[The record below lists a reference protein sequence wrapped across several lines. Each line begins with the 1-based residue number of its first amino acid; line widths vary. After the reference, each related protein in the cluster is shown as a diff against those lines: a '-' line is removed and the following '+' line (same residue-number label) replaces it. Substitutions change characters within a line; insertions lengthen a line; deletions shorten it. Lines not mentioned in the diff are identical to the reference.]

1 MKTYSRL
8 TLAFLLLILVVPQVG
23 ADEPPTDGK
32 HVERHE
38 NGQIKIRAIYR
49 NGRLNGKFEERFKD
63 GKYKIRA
70 NYRDGK
76 LNGRY
81 QEYALAGDSVRLF
94 KVANYRNGQLHGE
107 YREFNGDELKLH
119 QFFNEGTLLI
129 PKSVPQINAALS
141 AIAQLPISIE
151 NRRDGYGYTKILNSV
166 ARPGQQAAC
175 KSAVR
180 LLMQYRYLC
189 GVPHEGL
196 VIDYSMLIETTAAA
210 DISEIVGNI
219 SHAPINPGMP
229 EAEFIIAR
237 KGCEKSN
244 LAGVGDVVRSVHMY
258 MEDSDEKNI
267 DRVGHRCW
275 CLNPKMS
282 KTGFG
287 AMGNFSAMY
296 AVDNSRPV
304 VPDFDFVAYPSRGF
318 MPLAYFSREHA
329 WSVQP
334 NPNKYKF
341 DERSVKVDA
350 FPALFVKKRGTIRRD
365 SQPLPLNYFN
375 VSLKK
380 LGAGPAIIFRPANI
394 RIVKGSTYAV
404 VIKGI
409 ETLSGEDFPL
419 EYIVS
424 FY

>member
-8 TLAFLLLILVVPQVG
+8 TLAFLLLILVVPQVV
-23 ADEPPTDGK
+23 ADEPPKDGP
-32 HVERHE
+32 HVEHHE

-49 NGRLNGKFEERFKD
+49 NGRRNGKFEERFKD

-81 QEYALAGDSVRLF
+81 QEYALVDGRVRLF
-94 KVANYRNGQLHGE
+94 KVANYRDGQLHGE

-119 QFFNEGTLLI
+119 QFFSNGTLLL
-129 PKSVPQINAALS
+129 PKSRRQIDAALS

-151 NRRDGYGYTKILNSV
+151 NRRNGYGYAKVLRNV
-166 ARPGQQAAC
+166 MGPGQQAAC
-175 KSAVR
+175 KDAVR

-189 GVPHEGL
+189 GVPYEGL
-196 VIDYSMLIETTAAA
+196 VIDYSMLVEATAAA
-210 DISEIVGNI
+210 DISQIVGDI
-219 SHAPINPGMP
+219 THTPTNPGMS
-229 EAEFIIAR
+229 EAEFAIAR

-244 LAGVGDVVRSVHMY
+244 LAGSDNVVRSVHLY

-267 DRVGHRCW
+267 DRVGHRRW
-275 CLNPKMS
+275 CLNPKMLQ
-282 KTGFG
+282 TGFG
-287 AMGNFSAMY
+287 TMGSFSAMY
-296 AVDNSRPV
+296 AVDNSRIEI
-304 VPDFDFVAYPSRGF
+304 PDYDFVAYPSRGYI
-318 MPLAYFSREHA
+318 PLAYFSRDHA

-334 NPNKYKF
+334 NPAKYKF
-341 DERSVKVDA
+341 GENSVKVDVFSA
-350 FPALFVKKRGTIRRD
+350 RLAMKSGKVSTD
-365 SQPLPLNYFN
+365 SQPLPLNHFN

-394 RIVKGSTYAV
+394 RIAKGSTYAV
-404 VIKGI
+404 VIEGI
-409 ETLSGEDFPL
+409 QTLSGEDYPL
-419 EYIVS
+419 KYIVS